1 MLARQDGKRL
11 PVAVV
16 PNGSGNDL
24 CTSIGILDLNMALD
38 YIVAGTVAKMD
49 LVRVL
54 ADKESEDDIAEKD
67 INKMKY
73 CRYMDVNSCMSLPAK
88 INYGA
93 KPYKSCCGKMSY

>member
-1 MLARQDGKRL
+1 
-11 PVAVV
+11 
-16 PNGSGNDL
+16 
-24 CTSIGILDLNMALD
+24 MALD

-88 INYGA
+88 TPRA
-93 KPYKSCCGKMSY
+93 ECRF